1 MSEEIDTTTT
11 NSATD
16 VTTDVTTNVGT
27 DVSAT
32 EPTASDV
39 PVERSVFSDN
49 ANNETTNWT
58 DSLPEDLKANPH
70 LKNFKSAND
79 VIKSYVGLCSM
90 AGKKGLM
97 PPPPNADPND
107 VQAYLAARRGNVDSP
122 DAYSIKH
129 EQIKQFGISEE
140 AYKHFSQN
148 LFNAG
153 LSDREHAAVVRSFA
167 EFREYE
173 RQAWI
178 QENNANCEQA
188 LLDAKHAWGVDYESK
203 LNGVKQLMARF
214 PEAKKA
220 LEVMGVQNNFH
231 VLDMLATFA
240 GATREGGAPRQQ
252 GQAVD
257 AGSIDAQLNKLVAS
271 PAYND
276 PTSPAH
282 KGAMEQ
288 FWKLM
293 AMKAQS

>member
-11 NSATD
+11 AST
-16 VTTDVTTNVGT
+16 T

-32 EPTASDV
+32 EQTASAVTGENETIV
-39 PVERSVFSDN
+39 PAERSVFSDN
-49 ANNETTNWT
+49 ANNETTSWT
-58 DSLPEDLKANPH
+58 DSLPEELKANPH
-70 LKNFKSAND
+70 LKTFKSAND

-97 PPPPNADPND
+97 PPPPGADSND
-107 VQAYLAARRGNVDSP
+107 VQAYLAARRGSVDSP
-122 DAYSIKH
+122 EAYSVKY

-140 AYKHFSQN
+140 AYKQFSQN

-153 LSDREHAAVVRSFA
+153 LSDREHTQVVRTFA
-167 EFREYE
+167 QFREYE

-178 QENNANCEQA
+178 KENNANCEQA

-203 LNGVKQLMARF
+203 LTGVKELMKQF

-220 LEVMGVQNNFH
+220 FEALGVQNNFH

-240 GATREGGAPRQQ
+240 GTTREGGAPRLQ

-257 AGSIDAQLNKLVAS
+257 AGSIEAQLNKLVAS

-282 KGAMEQ
+282 AAAMEQ

-293 AMKAQS
+293 AQKASARS